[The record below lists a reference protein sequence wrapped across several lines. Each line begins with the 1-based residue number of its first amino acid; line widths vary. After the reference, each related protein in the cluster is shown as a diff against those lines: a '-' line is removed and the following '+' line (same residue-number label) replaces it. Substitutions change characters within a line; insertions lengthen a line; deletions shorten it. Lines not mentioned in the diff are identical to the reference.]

1 MTYKV
6 TSSER
11 TAASASEMETKAM
24 LHLLCEE
31 DDCNIRGFAIDFFN
45 DVTGMDNNAFRL
57 YDIQSKGEDSGPAAL
72 GEELVTLFKNYVSE
86 FKDYFVKQVLFVRRV
101 TSSVLNDPE
110 LIDFSYADMKD
121 ESKVKLRAALI
132 DACKSK
138 TYIADEDIT
147 DKNIDAFLEDVRIVI
162 AKAEKADYIKPLIRT
177 SKPLGTTDRD
187 LRAIFSEIRKKQLG
201 IKSSSKVEGVEIG
214 YPYEAYNYGRVIN
227 TSDIELLVLSRVIN
241 KNPIEAGVPTPFVSI
256 YENYEEDIADDML
269 NNCQLA
275 LARQMFT
282 KREAAAFWNLLGD
295 VVTTIRNMPNA
306 GVDEIYRNL
315 SHETLM
321 ACGELDALAHQYF
334 IAIVKEGLGK

>member
-24 LHLLCEE
+24 LHLLCED

-162 AKAEKADYIKPLIRT
+162 AKAEKADYVKPLIRT

-201 IKSSSKVEGVEIG
+201 IKSSSKVEGVEVS

>member
-1 MTYKV
+1 MTYKI

-24 LHLLCEE
+24 LHLLCE
-31 DDCNIRGFAIDFFN
+31 DDDSNIRGFAIDFLN

-57 YDIQSKGEDSGPAAL
+57 YDVQSKGEDAGPAAL

-86 FKDYFVKQVLFVRRV
+86 FKDYFVRQILFVRRV

-110 LIDFSYADMKD
+110 LVDFSYADMKD
-121 ESKVKLRAALI
+121 ESKIKLRTALI
-132 DACKSK
+132 ETCKSK
-138 TYIADEDIT
+138 TYIVDEDIT
-147 DKNIDAFLEDVRIVI
+147 DENVGAFLGNVRIVI
-162 AKAEKADYIKPLIRT
+162 AKANKADYIKPLIHT
-177 SKPLGTTDRD
+177 TKPLGTTDRD

-201 IKSSSKVEGVEIG
+201 VKSSSKVEGVEIN
-214 YPYEAYNYGRVIN
+214 YPYEAYNYGRVIK
-227 TSDIELLVLSRVIN
+227 TSDIELLALSRVIN
-241 KNPIEAGVPTPFVSI
+241 KNPLEAGVPAPFLSI
-256 YENYEEDIADDML
+256 YGNYEEDIADNML

-275 LARQMFT
+275 LAKQMFT
-282 KREAAAFWNLLGD
+282 KREASAFWNLLGD
-295 VVTTIRNMPNA
+295 VVTTIQNMPNA

-315 SHETLM
+315 SHETLV

>member
-24 LHLLCEE
+24 LHLLCE
-31 DDCNIRGFAIDFFN
+31 DGDCNMRGFAIDFFN

-57 YDIQSKGEDSGPAAL
+57 YDVQSKGEDAGPAAL

-86 FKDYFVKQVLFVRRV
+86 FKDYFVRQVLFVRRV

-110 LIDFSYADMKD
+110 LVDFSYADMKD
-121 ESKVKLRAALI
+121 EARNKLRIALVET
-132 DACKSK
+132 CKAK
-138 TYIADEDIT
+138 TYISSGDIT
-147 DKNIDAFLEDVRIVI
+147 DENIDSFLKNVRIVI
-162 AKAEKADYIKPLIRT
+162 AKTEKADYIKPLIHT
-177 SKPLGTTDRD
+177 TKPLGATDHE

-201 IKSSSKVEGVEIG
+201 IKSSSKVEGVEIS

-241 KNPIEAGVPTPFVSI
+241 KNPIEAGLPAPFVSI
-256 YENYEEDIADDML
+256 YNNYEEDIADNML

-295 VVTTIRNMPNA
+295 VVTAIQNMPNA
-306 GVDEIYRNL
+306 EVDEIYRSL